1 MGAYIPKGGRENP
14 RGGPFGAHAYIMPH
28 VQCDETYL
36 LGKKDNVVPVV
47 GKMYQPQTQ
56 KEKAFLT
63 SSFSQHGNRRRTE
76 CVSRWRQP
84 KRHRDMVNNKFKV
97 NWNLDRNGPPG
108 AKSSSNRGR
117 PSPVPRRPS
126 PVARRLSASP
136 RRRPSLRAFLP
147 SLRTAPRGGGRVRRR
162 RCRQL
167 TRRDGLPH
175 HIVHHL

>member
-63 SSFSQHGNRRRTE
+63 TREQAEDGMR
-76 CVSRWRQP
+76 VSMAST
-84 KRHRDMVNNKFKV
+84 K
-97 NWNLDRNGPPG
+97 
-108 AKSSSNRGR
+108 AT
-117 PSPVPRRPS
+117 PRY
-126 PVARRLSASP
+126 
-136 RRRPSLRAFLP
+136 
-147 SLRTAPRGGGRVRRR
+147 GK
-162 RCRQL
+162 
-167 TRRDGLPH
+167 
-175 HIVHHL
+175 